1 MSIATRISTF
11 CITAVFIYLVNLYLR
26 LTVAELFIEELFY
39 FTKLTSD
46 TELDVYNASIE
57 SEKAVKQKR
66 IPCEYQP

>member
-1 MSIATRISTF
+1 M
-11 CITAVFIYLVNLYLR
+11 
-26 LTVAELFIEELFY
+26 TVAELFTEELFY

-66 IPCEYQP
+66 IPCEYQPWSLYANEWDNWHCRDP

>member
-1 MSIATRISTF
+1 MSIVTRISTF

-26 LTVAELFIEELFY
+26 LTVAELFY